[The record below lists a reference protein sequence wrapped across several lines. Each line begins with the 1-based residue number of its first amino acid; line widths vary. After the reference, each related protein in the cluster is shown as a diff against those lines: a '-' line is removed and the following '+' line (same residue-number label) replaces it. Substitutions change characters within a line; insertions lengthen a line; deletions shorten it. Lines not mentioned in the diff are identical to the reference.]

1 MMTGN
6 IYIDS
11 LRMHAFHGV
20 LEQEKTVGNDYI
32 VSVTMEYPLENACQT
47 DNLDDT
53 INYATVAD
61 TVVEEMKIPSKLV
74 EHVAGRIVRRLKS
87 LFPATSMV
95 RVNVKKVA
103 PPMPYDMNGA
113 GVEICCRF

>member
-1 MMTGN
+1 
-6 IYIDS
+6 
-11 LRMHAFHGV
+11 
-20 LEQEKTVGNDYI
+20 
-32 VSVTMEYPLENACQT
+32 MEYLQT
-47 DNLDDT
+47 YSLLLLT
-53 INYATVAD
+53 LM
-61 TVVEEMKIPSKLV
+61 MKIPSKLV

-87 LFPATSMV
+87 LFPATTMV